1 MIFVTRVTRRVPHVE
16 QEVPSRPEHLSSPPV
31 FNGVQVARS
40 LVFCVMFCTSLFF
53 LLSFFLWPLYFLSF
67 DFRFLITPLVLQTFP
82 IFIQNELKV
91 FSAIIYKMSAMLW
104 CSVSMVKEIADQEES
119 DKLLINVVTKYSS
132 MYERRSHTQLAPGSA
147 RITSNDVLNTN
158 VLLCH
163 VFTCDIAIDR
173 INSNQ

>member
-1 MIFVTRVTRRVPHVE
+1 MLRTARHFLLHMWH
-16 QEVPSRPEHLSSPPV
+16 PSCYSCYKYHIQIEYS
-31 FNGVQVARS
+31 
-40 LVFCVMFCTSLFF
+40 TSLFF

-104 CSVSMVKEIADQEES
+104 CSVSMVKEIADQGES
-119 DKLLINVVTKYSS
+119 DKLLINVITKYSS

-147 RITSNDVLNTN
+147 RITSNDVLNAN

-163 VFTCDIAIDR
+163 TTTTTTVP
-173 INSNQ
+173 SESVV

>member
-1 MIFVTRVTRRVPHVE
+1 
-16 QEVPSRPEHLSSPPV
+16 
-31 FNGVQVARS
+31 
-40 LVFCVMFCTSLFF
+40 
-53 LLSFFLWPLYFLSF
+53 
-67 DFRFLITPLVLQTFP
+67 
-82 IFIQNELKV
+82 
-91 FSAIIYKMSAMLW
+91 MSAMLW

-147 RITSNDVLNTN
+147 RITSNDVLNAN